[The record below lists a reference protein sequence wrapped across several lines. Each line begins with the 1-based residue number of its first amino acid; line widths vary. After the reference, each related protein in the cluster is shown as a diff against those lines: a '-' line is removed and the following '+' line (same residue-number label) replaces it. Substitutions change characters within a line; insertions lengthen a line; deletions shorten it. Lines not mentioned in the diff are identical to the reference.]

1 MQATN
6 AIRFLLFAPCRAR
19 FCLPVP
25 QRADAG
31 ACWLCRLFSGVQGG
45 CSTRGR
51 RGQRSEE
58 PQVLVLLP
66 WAWGG
71 GGGAGPATQCVDAGP
86 ARSGPTQK
94 EPRTQAG
101 CRRHHTLGSSDLG
114 LGPPWSGTGSEPGS
128 ALTQP
133 RDSCWRVSALCA
145 GHRGGRGLFLRGQR
159 PLGSMRPQRRLCRR
173 RGPGR
178 RAPCRGSR
186 RRSRLRLRAPPPG
199 ASVQHLGQRAEGGGE
214 RAGPADCSGHCRL
227 KAGTTECD
235 FALLCRSH

>member
-1 MQATN
+1 MPLESYYLPPAV
-6 AIRFLLFAPCRAR
+6 LGFACQFPREQMLGRVGYAGCSLG
-19 FCLPVP
+19 F
-25 QRADAG
+25 RADAVHVG
-31 ACWLCRLFSGVQGG
+31 GGDSAQKSPRSWCCCHGPGGG
-45 CSTRGR
+45 C
-51 RGQRSEE
+51 
-58 PQVLVLLP
+58 
-66 WAWGG
+66 
-71 GGGAGPATQCVDAGP
+71 GGAGPATQCADAGP

-101 CRRHHTLGSSDLG
+101 CRRHCTLGSSDLG
-114 LGPPWSGTGSEPGS
+114 LGPPCSGTGSEPGS
-128 ALTQP
+128 ALTRP

-145 GHRGGRGLFLRGQR
+145 RHRGGRGLFLRGQR

-199 ASVQHLGQRAEGGGE
+199 ASVQHLGQRAEGGRE
-214 RAGPADCSGHCRL
+214 RAGPADRSGHCRL